1 MNYKD
6 EERIRY
12 GVRFVPEEMQADI
25 ATPETLQRQT
35 GMSLADRSKEI
46 NDRQYPFNK
55 MNPTLLRNIYKK
67 HQVKKKAILH
77 KKVVTPD
84 LAAQL
89 PALKEQLRQELTALR
104 DQGYKIVYIDE
115 TMFTRKA
122 MAKLEWAAKHQNAE
136 IDEAQLNEPTKAL
149 LTGISESGVE
159 QWKIFP
165 KSVNIKKFQ
174 QYLQLVRDAHGD
186 EKVALFMDNL
196 SVHKS
201 KKTKKKMEEL

>member
-1 MNYKD
+1 
-6 EERIRY
+6 
-12 GVRFVPEEMQADI
+12 
-25 ATPETLQRQT
+25 
-35 GMSLADRSKEI
+35 MSLTDRSVAI
-46 NDRQYPFNK
+46 NQRSYQFKK
-55 MNPTLLRNIYKK
+55 MNPTLLRTIYRRSC
-67 HQVKKKAILH
+67 VKKKAILH
-77 KKVVTPD
+77 KKVVSPD

-89 PALKEQLRQELTALR
+89 PALKEQLRQELAAVK

-115 TMFTRKA
+115 TMFTRRA
-122 MAKLEWAAKHQNAE
+122 MPKLEWAAKHHNAE

-149 LTGISESGVE
+149 LMGISESGVE
-159 QWKIFP
+159 QWKIFA

-196 SVHKS
+196 AVHKS